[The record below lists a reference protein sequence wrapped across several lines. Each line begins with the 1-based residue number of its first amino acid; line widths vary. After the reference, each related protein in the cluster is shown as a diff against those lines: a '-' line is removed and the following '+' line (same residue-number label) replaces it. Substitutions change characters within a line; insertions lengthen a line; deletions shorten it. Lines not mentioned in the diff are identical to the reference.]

1 MEEYKNN
8 ATVDV
13 APYNPAGQVHPPQQ
27 PAAPSYNAAVPK
39 KNSRAYRDISFAF
52 LVICFPM
59 VVLSG
64 LLLGLVYSKRV
75 KEAEESPSTLQLPNA
90 VQNDASAYLVDYS
103 ATRLITIASWT
114 STVAPFLPGFV
125 MVLLSFPAARRMLKT
140 SNAGRGQNL
149 PTPYQ
154 IGLYL
159 HLLTAS
165 RGALWQC
172 MKYKGWKK
180 REKSVSVITKLVI
193 GLVLS
198 TFLG

>member
-8 ATVDV
+8 ASVEV
-13 APYNPAGQVHPPQQ
+13 APYNAAGHNYPSQQ
-27 PAAPSYNAAVPK
+27 AAPTYNAGAVPK

-75 KEAEESPSTLQLPNA
+75 KEAEESPSTLQLPNS
-90 VQNDASAYLVDYS
+90 VQNDACAYLVDYS

-125 MVLLSFPAARRMLKT
+125 MVLLSFPAARRMLKN
-140 SNAGRGQNL
+140 SNASHNQNL

-172 MKYKGWKK
+172 MKYKSWKK
-180 REKSVSVITKLVI
+180 REKSVSVITRLVI
-193 GLVLS
+193 GLIVS